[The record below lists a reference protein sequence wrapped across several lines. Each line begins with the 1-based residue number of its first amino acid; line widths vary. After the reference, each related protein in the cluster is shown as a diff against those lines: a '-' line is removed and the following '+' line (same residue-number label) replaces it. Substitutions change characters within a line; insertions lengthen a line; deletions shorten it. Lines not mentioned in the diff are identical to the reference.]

1 MFKCFLWTKN
11 PTNLE
16 AFDSELVMEQT
27 REYLNY
33 QVEIGS
39 QIFEGNLSHHEKRT

>member
-1 MFKCFLWTKN
+1 MFKWFLWTKN

-16 AFDSELVMEQT
+16 AFDPELVMEQT

-33 QVEIGS
+33 QVKIDN
-39 QIFEGNLSHHEKRT
+39 QIYEE